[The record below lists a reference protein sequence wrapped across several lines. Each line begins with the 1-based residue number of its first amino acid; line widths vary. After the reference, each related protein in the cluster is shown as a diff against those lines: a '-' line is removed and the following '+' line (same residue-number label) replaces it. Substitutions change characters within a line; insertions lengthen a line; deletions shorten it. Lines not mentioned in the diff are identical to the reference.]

1 MPKPSLFI
9 GSSTEGIDFAR
20 AVRTLLDEDAEITLW
35 NEGLFAL
42 GATFIESLVDALPR
56 FDFAVLVLTPDEPL
70 LSRGDQVFS
79 PRDNVIFEL
88 GLFMGR
94 LGRERTFVVRPR
106 SNGVKIPSDLA
117 GVTLATYE
125 WPRTDN
131 NCTAALGPA
140 CDKIRE
146 VIRSRGFSP
155 TKVLAHVQAVEEE
168 QFRQRKD
175 IEILKFLVQH
185 FVTEYELIHLNKL
198 AGDKPFTFT
207 RSNAFE
213 AELRRLLAM
222 GLIARRPGKGIRS
235 LFKAG
240 DDDDVR
246 NHLTITDQGRKYLE
260 FRTGSEGREDK
271 SAGIA

>member
-1 MPKPSLFI
+1 MSKPLLFI
-9 GSSTEGIDFAR
+9 GSSTEGLDFAR
-20 AVRTLLDEDAEITLW
+20 AVRALLEEDAEVTLW

-42 GATFIESLVDALPR
+42 GATFIESLVEALPR

-70 LSRGDQVFS
+70 LSRSDQVFS

-106 SNGVKIPSDLA
+106 DNMVKIPSDLA
-117 GVTLATYE
+117 GVSLATYE

-131 NCTAALGPA
+131 SHTSALGPA
-140 CDKIRE
+140 CDRIRE
-146 VIRSRGFSP
+146 VVRSRGFSP

-168 QFRQRKD
+168 QVRQRKD
-175 IEILKFLVQH
+175 IEILKFLVQN
-185 FVTEYELIHLNKL
+185 FVTEYELVHLNKL
-198 AGDKPFTFT
+198 ARDESFPFKQ
-207 RSNAFE
+207 SNTFE

-222 GLIARRPGKGIRS
+222 GLIARRPGRGMRS
-235 LFKAG
+235 LFNAG
-240 DDDDVR
+240 DDVR

-260 FRTGSEGREDK
+260 LRTGPEGHEDE
-271 SAGIA
+271 